1 VTSLISLAIVDDHPL
16 LREGVARSLVETGKF
31 NVSGEGASATDAM
44 NLTLAHRPDIL
55 LMDISMPGGGLVAAA
70 AIREKVPDQKIVIL
84 TVSESRDDLTA
95 ALNAGVQ
102 GYVLKGVGA
111 KTLAEILE
119 MVAAGESY
127 VPPTLAARMLASLKE
142 INSAKVDPLSLLS
155 GREREILGCVA
166 SGMSNKEVALRLNLQ
181 EKTVKHHMTRIL
193 SKLHVRNRTE
203 AALVARSASSA

>member
-1 VTSLISLAIVDDHPL
+1 MTSLISLAIVDDHPL

-31 NVSGEGASATDAM
+31 NVAGEGASATDAM
-44 NLTLAHRPDIL
+44 NLTLAHKPDIL
-55 LMDISMPGGGLVAAA
+55 LMDISMPGGGLIAAA

-142 INSAKVDPLSLLS
+142 VNSAEADPLSLLS

-166 SGMSNKEVALRLNLQ
+166 SGMSNKEVALRLDLQ

-193 SKLHVRNRTE
+193 SKLRVRNRTE
-203 AALVARSASSA
+203 AALMARGAAVA

>member
-166 SGMSNKEVALRLNLQ
+166 SGMSNKEVALRLDLQ

>member
-1 VTSLISLAIVDDHPL
+1 
-16 LREGVARSLVETGKF
+16 
-31 NVSGEGASATDAM
+31 
-44 NLTLAHRPDIL
+44 
-55 LMDISMPGGGLVAAA
+55 
-70 AIREKVPDQKIVIL
+70 
-84 TVSESRDDLTA
+84 
-95 ALNAGVQ
+95 VQ

>member
-1 VTSLISLAIVDDHPL
+1 MTPLISLAIVDDHPL
-16 LREGVARSLVETGKF
+16 LREGVARSLAETGKF
-31 NVSGEGASATDAM
+31 NIAGEGASATDAM
-44 NLTLAHRPDIL
+44 NLTLAHHPDIL

-70 AIREKVPDQKIVIL
+70 AIREKVPGQKIVIL

-111 KTLAEILE
+111 RTLTEILE

-142 INSAKVDPLSLLS
+142 MNSAETDPLSQLS
-155 GREREILGCVA
+155 GREREILGFVA
-166 SGMSNKEVALRLNLQ
+166 SGMSNKEVALRLDLQ

-193 SKLHVRNRTE
+193 SKLRVRNRTE
-203 AALVARSASSA
+203 AALMARGAGA